1 MDKELQKLI
10 NEHMPKRY
18 YGHEARK
25 YAGVI
30 AKLYAEQQVKKN
42 CNAPDV
48 ITPLLTDKAIEE
60 YIWEEI
66 PVSLSQ
72 IDIDTH
78 SDEYI
83 RYLNAVYWAKWGRDN
98 SNGL

>member
-30 AKLYAEQQVKKN
+30 AKLYAEQQVYKN
-42 CNAPDV
+42 CNAPVVVKSVCVKCGKPMDNF
-48 ITPLLTDKAIEE
+48 DKDTNNCCDEC
-60 YIWEEI
+60 W
-66 PVSLSQ
+66 LS
-72 IDIDTH
+72 I
-78 SDEYI
+78 
-83 RYLNAVYWAKWGRDN
+83 
-98 SNGL
+98 